1 MAGKAPEES
10 DFKVIAKLAKLNFMI
25 IGIFCSVEDGFA
37 GQLYGMGLEQ
47 TPIAVVPSESGKTY
61 GFLIAGKDVGASIE
75 IGRAV
80 RRSGKDGGF
89 LEVKIDM
96 PILPAPVTATMK
108 LKPSREGIYNLEW
121 KR

>member
-1 MAGKAPEES
+1 MDAKTIEGLGFTAL
-10 DFKVIAKLAKLNFMI
+10 AKLSRLNFMI

-121 KR
+121 RR